1 MRAFLTTVLIFP
13 VCDHVDF
20 SITLLIAGVCEEY
33 TAERALLLERS

>member
-13 VCDHVDF
+13 VCHIDF
-20 SITLLIAGVCEEY
+20 SITILIAGFCEEY